1 MEGKT
6 GEDLNQQERN
16 TIQKALELS
25 QSDPGGP
32 RAPGEKVVNLNVY
45 RIQKALRQEGFDL
58 VLEGELEGPATTVAR
73 PEAEQHA

>member
-1 MEGKT
+1 MEGNT
-6 GEDLNQQERN
+6 GEGLDQQERN

-45 RIQKALRQEGFDL
+45 RIQRALRQEGFDL
-58 VLEGELEGPATTVAR
+58 IRDDNGKLTLVLRVNKDVR
-73 PEAEQHA
+73 V